1 MEDFMTIASTNTASL
16 LTGASTSNSSG
27 GTNRSSFGSL
37 TANDFMKMLITEL
50 QTQDPT
56 QPMKN
61 ENLLTQLST
70 MRNLQANVELSD
82 AMQSITTNQQLATAA
97 NFIGKLVAGT
107 DDQSNPIT
115 GKVDRAFLNNGTAYV
130 GIGNTQLALSNVSTV
145 SIAG

>member
-1 MEDFMTIASTNTASL
+1 MSITSTNAASL
-16 LTGASTSNSSG
+16 LTGASTSNSAGS
-27 GTNRSSFGSL
+27 TNRSSFGAL

-82 AMQSITTNQQLATAA
+82 AMQAITTNQQLATAA

-115 GKVDRAFLNNGTAYV
+115 GKVDRAFLHNGTAYV
-130 GIGNTQLALSNVSTV
+130 GIGDNKLALSNVSTV
-145 SIAG
+145 SISG